1 MYHLET
7 EKSSLIVELD
17 PSTGGVTSIGIKND
31 KYKMNWCESQSAV
44 WGVPYYNA
52 PVSFNRND
60 PLHFVSFDNGR
71 SVYKNAFVKVTVDR
85 GFNANGIYTEKYLIE
100 NVSASKLFFGEGEFG
115 IYTPFNDNYESAAY
129 CLTNKCHTH
138 INCGGNSAWICAL
151 RMGDNGDNIGL
162 ILKEGSISSYRQCLP
177 PYAKND
183 RGDFILCHSPFSLE
197 SGEVT
202 TLTWDIVTH
211 KGKIDFIEHLSD
223 YENQIHI
230 SFDNETVFTG
240 ETLSMTASYAFPIK
254 QACVL
259 FDGIEQEFIVANGSV
274 IFNKIMTETGH
285 HNVEVII
292 NGHTAYA
299 AIYVSL
305 ALESLLKKRIDYI
318 VSKQQHHCPGS
329 ALDGAYLIYD
339 TESNSQYFS
348 NAVAD
353 HNASRE
359 RIGMGILIAKYLQTH
374 NDSVVK
380 ESLLK
385 YVDFV
390 LREFVDPQTGDVFDT
405 IGRDPT
411 MIRLYNAPWVCV
423 FMTELWSLFG
433 DAEYLMIMYRVIKK
447 YYEGGGD
454 HFYPNAISIDE
465 PVEALRKAGFITE
478 ADELLDCAIRH
489 TAVIIANGTDYP
501 KHEVDYEQTISA
513 PAVTFLLALY
523 RLTGDKA
530 YIEYAEPH
538 LELLE
543 RFNGFA
549 PDYHLNEVAIR
560 HWDDYWFGK
569 SKMFGDTFPHYW
581 SVLSGWAYN
590 LYADSIS
597 SDKYYKL
604 AEKSARNCLCLFMPD
619 GSASCAYIYPYMIN
633 DKMGRFFD
641 GWAND
646 QDFALYY
653 AIKILGGKDNN
664 ND

>member
-1 MYHLET
+1 MNEN
-7 EKSSLIVELD
+7 SSLMIEID
-17 PSTGGVTSIGIKND
+17 PANGGVASIVIKDD

-44 WGVPYYNA
+44 WGIPFYNA

-60 PLHFVSFDNGR
+60 PMHFASFCDGR
-71 SVYKNAFVKVTVDR
+71 SVYENAFVKVTVDR
-85 GFNANGIYTEKYLIE
+85 YFKENGSYCEKYSIE
-100 NVSASKLFFGEGEFG
+100 NISSAKLFFGEGDFG

-138 INCGGNSAWICAL
+138 INCGGNSSWICAL
-151 RMGDNGDNIGL
+151 RMGDEGDNIGL
-162 ILKEGSISSYRQCLP
+162 VLTDGSVSCYRQCLP

-183 RGDFILCHSPFSLE
+183 RGDFILCLKPFCLE
-197 SGEVT
+197 PGEITVAG
-202 TLTWDIVTH
+202 WEIVLH
-211 KGKIDFIEHLSD
+211 KGKKDFISRLSD
-223 YENQIHI
+223 YENQLFL
-230 SFDNETVFTG
+230 SFENETVFAG
-240 ETLSMTASYAFPIK
+240 EMLSMTASYRFPIK
-254 QACVL
+254 DVCVL
-259 FDGIEQEFIVANGSV
+259 LDGKEQEFKIENGTLV
-274 IFNKIMTETGH
+274 FRKNMTDIGH
-285 HNVEVII
+285 HDISVTV
-292 NGHTAYA
+292 NGYTANA
-299 AIYVSL
+299 CVYVSPD
-305 ALESLLKKRIDYI
+305 LEDLLKKRIDYI
-318 VSKQQHHCPGS
+318 VSRQQHNCPGS

-339 TESNSQYFS
+339 CKSNSQYFS

-359 RIGMGILIAKYLQTH
+359 RIGMGILIAKYLQSH
-374 NDSVVK
+374 DNDAAK
-380 ESLLK
+380 KSLLK

-390 LREFVDPQTGDVFDT
+390 LREFVDPETGDVFDT

-423 FMTELWSLFG
+423 FMTELWHLFG
-433 DAEYLMIMYRVIKK
+433 NNEYLSIMYRVMKK

-465 PVEALRKAGFITE
+465 PINALRKAGLTDE
-478 ADELLDCAIRH
+478 ADELFDCAVRH

-523 RLTGDKA
+523 KLTSDKA
-530 YIEYAEPH
+530 YVEYAEPH

-581 SVLSGWAYN
+581 SVLSGWAYK
-590 LYADSIS
+590 LYAESTDSLE
-597 SDKYYKL
+597 YANL
-604 AEKSARNCLCLFMPD
+604 AEKSARNCLCLFMPN
-619 GSASCAYIYPYMIN
+619 GSASCACVYPYMIN
-633 DKMGRFFD
+633 DRKGRFFD
-641 GWAND
+641 EWAND

-653 AIKILGGKDNN
+653 AIKMIERNKDI
-664 ND
+664 DG

>member
-1 MYHLET
+1 MYHLINEN
-7 EKSSLIVELD
+7 SSLLVEID
-17 PSTGGVTSIGIKND
+17 PVNGGVSSFSIKD
-31 KYKMNWCESQSAV
+31 DQYKMNWCESQCAV
-44 WGVPYYNA
+44 WGMPFYNA

-60 PLHFVSFDNGR
+60 PMHFVSFDNGR
-71 SVYKNAFVKVTVDR
+71 SVYENAFVRVVADR
-85 GFNANGIYTEKYLIE
+85 RFNENGVYCEKYTIE
-100 NVSASKLFFGEGEFG
+100 NITSTKLFFGEGDFG

-138 INCGGNSAWICAL
+138 INCGGNSSWVCAL
-151 RMGDNGDNIGL
+151 RMGDEGDNVGL
-162 ILKEGSISSYRQCLP
+162 VLTDGSISCYRQCLP

-183 RGDFILCHSPFSLE
+183 RGDFILCLSPFSLE
-197 SGEVT
+197 AGESA
-202 TLTWDIVTH
+202 TLSWDIVIH
-211 KGKIDFIEHLSD
+211 KGKSDFCSLLSY
-223 YENQIHI
+223 YENQIVI
-230 SFDNETVFTG
+230 NFENETVFVD
-240 ETLSMTASYAFPIK
+240 EVLNMTANYPYSIK
-254 QACVL
+254 EAKVIL
-259 FDGIEQEFIVANGSV
+259 NGKEQEFEINDGSLS
-274 IFNKIMTETGH
+274 FKKKMTGVGH
-285 HNVEVII
+285 NDIDVII
-292 NGHTAYA
+292 NGYTAHA
-299 AIYVSL
+299 AVYVSPD
-305 ALESLLKKRIDYI
+305 LEELLKNRINYI
-318 VSKQQHHCPGS
+318 VSRQQHNCPGS
-329 ALDGAYLIYD
+329 LLDGAYLVYD
-339 TESNSQYFS
+339 TASNSQYFS

-374 NDSVVK
+374 NDEDAK
-380 ESLLK
+380 KSLLK

-390 LREFVDPQTGDVFDT
+390 LREFVDPETGDVFDT

-423 FMTELWSLFG
+423 FMTELWKLFG
-433 DAEYLMIMYRVIKK
+433 NTEYLMIMHRVMKK
-447 YYEGGGD
+447 YYEGGGN

-465 PVEALRKAGFITE
+465 PIEALRLAGLSTE
-478 ADELLDCAIRH
+478 ADELFDCAVRH

-523 RLTGDKA
+523 KLTRDKA

-581 SVLSGWAYN
+581 SVLSGWAYK
-590 LYADSIS
+590 LYADSVDS
-597 SDKYYKL
+597 REYAKL

-619 GSASCAYIYPYMIN
+619 GAASCAYVYPYMIN
-633 DKMGRFFD
+633 DRKGRFFD
-641 GWAND
+641 EWAND

-653 AIKILGGKDNN
+653 AIKMIERNN
-664 ND
+664 NVND

>member
-1 MYHLET
+1 MYLLTNEN
-7 EKSSLIVELD
+7 SPLAVELD
-17 PSTGGVTSIGIKND
+17 PTSGGVTSICVNGD
-31 KYKMNWCESQSAV
+31 KYKMNWCESTSAV
-44 WGVPYYNA
+44 WGVPFYNA

-60 PLHFVSFDNGR
+60 PIHPVSCENGV
-71 SVYKNAFVKVTVDR
+71 SVFENAFVRVAVKRNFTD
-85 GFNANGIYTEKYLIE
+85 NGAYHEEYLIE
-100 NVSASKLFFGEGEFG
+100 NITSTKLFFGEGDFG

-138 INCGGNSAWICAL
+138 INCGANSAWVCAL
-151 RMGDNGDNIGL
+151 RMGDEGDNVGL
-162 ILKEGSISSYRQCLP
+162 VLTSGSISSYRQCLP

-183 RGDFILCHSPFSLE
+183 RGDFILCLSPFALEAGESTSL
-197 SGEVT
+197 S
-202 TLTWDIVTH
+202 WDIVTH
-211 KGKIDFIEHLSD
+211 KGKSDFLSILSR
-223 YENQIHI
+223 YENQISI
-230 SFDNETVFTG
+230 NFENETVFVG
-240 ETLSMTASYAFPIK
+240 ETLNMTAKYSYPVTCAKVLVNGEEQAFEIN
-254 QACVL
+254 
-259 FDGIEQEFIVANGSV
+259 NGS
-274 IFNKIMTETGH
+274 ISFNKKMNEIGH
-285 HNVEVII
+285 FDVDVII
-292 NGHTAYA
+292 NGNVAHA
-299 AIYVSL
+299 AVYVSPD
-305 ALESLLKKRIDYI
+305 LENLLKNRVDYI
-318 VSKQQHHCPGS
+318 VSRQQHNCPGS
-329 ALDGAYLIYD
+329 PLDGAYLIYD
-339 TESNSQYFS
+339 TVSKSQYFS

-374 NDSVVK
+374 DDDAVK

-385 YVDFV
+385 YVAFV
-390 LREFVDPQTGDVFDT
+390 LREFVDPETGDVFDT

-423 FMTELWSLFG
+423 FMTELWYLFK
-433 DAEYLMIMYRVIKK
+433 DDEYLKIMHRVMKK
-447 YYEGGGD
+447 YYDGGGD

-465 PVEALRKAGFITE
+465 PIKALRLAGLNDE
-478 ADELLDCAIRH
+478 ADELFDSAVRH

-523 RLTGDKA
+523 KLTADKA

-581 SVLSGWAYN
+581 SVLSGWAYK
-590 LYADSIS
+590 LYADSVDS
-597 SDKYYKL
+597 CEYAKL

-619 GSASCAYIYPYMIN
+619 GSASCAYVYPYMIN
-633 DKMGRFFD
+633 DRKGKFFD
-641 GWAND
+641 EWAND

-653 AIKILGGKDNN
+653 AIKMIERN
-664 ND
+664 NDING